1 MTELCPTCGQ
11 VKPPAGLAASLT
23 PGELDALSAW
33 WHMGTVKRAADL
45 LSRSERTVIN
55 QLYSARNR
63 NRVHTTVE
71 LVQLYLGS
79 LRSVSELIMQHNESR
94 TEATHRIRKAA

>member
-1 MTELCPTCGQ
+1 MRHDRTVSDLRTGE
-11 VKPPAGLAASLT
+11 AS
-23 PGELDALSAW
+23 GRVGCVLDALSAW

-79 LRSVSELIMQHNESR
+79 LRSVSELIMQHNENR
-94 TEATHRIRKAA
+94 AEASHRIRKAA